1 MKENNFIKVILL
13 LIFSVITIG
22 LSLIYIEQHTS
33 NAIQKSKF
41 SEELKVYYENHRI
54 DSAIENDIYSKK
66 PLLINNKGR
75 WEEKDIDNYL
85 GFFEILSDYI
95 DAGSLNVRDV
105 NDEYSDVI
113 LTAYN
118 TKEIK
123 EYIAKVRRE
132 TNDKEFYIK
141 FETLAKRFSR

>member
-1 MKENNFIKVILL
+1 MFDITTSIFVVVLTSYILYKMSFLFKKEIDIIKNI
-13 LIFSVITIG
+13 
-22 LSLIYIEQHTS
+22 
-33 NAIQKSKF
+33 
-41 SEELKVYYENHRI
+41 
-54 DSAIENDIYSKK
+54 
-66 PLLINNKGR
+66 
-75 WEEKDIDNYL
+75 EEKDIDNYL

-118 TKEIK
+118 SKEIK

-132 TNDKEFYIK
+132 TNEKEFYIK